1 MEKQKVIVYV
11 DGFNFYYGL
20 KKNHR
25 WRRYYW
31 LDVVKLFEMFMK
43 PNQELLC
50 VKYFSAKPDNHD
62 KALRQNAFFQ
72 ANKENPKFQLI
83 LGKYIRKNI
92 KCYNCGYLIQTYEE
106 KESDVRIA
114 TQIVNDANNHNCDIA
129 IVVSADSDMI
139 PAIELAL
146 TAETKVFVYF
156 PPFHHSNSL
165 SNISTSRV
173 INLERYE
180 SRFRQCLLPDTIHL
194 ALSDFDLTIPTK
206 WKAYQ

>member
-1 MEKQKVIVYV
+1 
-11 DGFNFYYGL
+11 
-20 KKNHR
+20 
-25 WRRYYW
+25 
-31 LDVVKLFEMFMK
+31 
-43 PNQELLC
+43 
-50 VKYFSAKPDNHD
+50 
-62 KALRQNAFFQ
+62 
-72 ANKENPKFQLI
+72 
-83 LGKYIRKNI
+83 
-92 KCYNCGYLIQTYEE
+92 LIQTYEE

-165 SNISTSRV
+165 SNISTSHV
-173 INLERYE
+173 INLERFE

-194 ALSDFDLTIPTK
+194 ASSDFNLTIPTK